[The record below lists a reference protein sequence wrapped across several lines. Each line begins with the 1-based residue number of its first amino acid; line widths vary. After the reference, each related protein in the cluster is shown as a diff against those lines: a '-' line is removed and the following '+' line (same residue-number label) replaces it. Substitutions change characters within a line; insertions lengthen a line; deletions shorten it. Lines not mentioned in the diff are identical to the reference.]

1 MKKKILYFKQ
11 LYLALLIFI
20 LFAFINFKLSFALYD
35 LINIALEGE
44 WGLFLDQAK
53 LVMLFAILLLP
64 VNLVTSFIKSFVV
77 RDAMV
82 HMKGDYIKKVFQ
94 KNISEFQSENNALY
108 VSALTNDFNLIEKD
122 YVEQI
127 INMLEGF
134 INFATSIL
142 IILLINP
149 LIILIGVAMIGLN
162 AIISVLSS
170 KPIKK
175 HNKERSEM
183 MSKYGGFIKEVLS
196 AFHIIKTNDLES
208 RITETYHSE
217 SKKIQEKKY
226 VIDRIMSYVYA
237 IQNMNFGITFLG
249 LMFFVSFLTLKGIIL
264 FSGVAVVAQ
273 NIDNIIGPVAQF
285 SDALPRILSVK
296 SLFVRIEET
305 LKNQSVFVETKSF
318 DGLKESVE
326 FKAVSFSY
334 SDNIVLDNVDIRFEK
349 GKKYL
354 VVGPSG
360 GGKST
365 VLRLLRKY
373 FSPNSGAIYIDGINL
388 ADIKKVDYFS
398 KIANIEQQIF
408 LFEETLRN
416 NLTLY
421 KNFSDTEV
429 MDAIDRAGLIDFVKS
444 HPDGLER
451 MILDNGKNISGGEK
465 SRIAIARGL
474 LNQADIIFLDEAF
487 ASLDYEK
494 AKEIEER
501 LLSLKDVTV
510 VNVSHVI
517 IEENKDMYDEIIYVK
532 NHMATCVPTLTAQHS
547 QLESVN

>member
-1 MKKKILYFKQ
+1 MKKKILYFKN
-11 LYLALLIFI
+11 LYLALLIFA

-35 LINIALEGE
+35 LINIALKGQ
-44 WGLFLDQAK
+44 WDLFLDQAK
-53 LVMLFAILLLP
+53 LVMLYAILLLP
-64 VNLVTSFIKSFVV
+64 VNLITSFVKSFVV
-77 RDAMV
+77 KDVMI

-94 KNISEFQSENNALY
+94 KNISEFQNDNNALY

-142 IILLINP
+142 IIFLINP
-149 LIILIGVAMIGLN
+149 LILLIGIAMIGLN
-162 AIISVLSS
+162 AIISILSS

-183 MSKYGGFIKEVLS
+183 MSRYGGFIKEVLS

-208 RITETYHSE
+208 RITDTYHSE
-217 SKKIQEKKY
+217 SKKIQDKKY
-226 VIDRIMSYVYA
+226 IIDRIMSYVYA

-305 LKNQSVFVETKSF
+305 LKNQSVYEETKSF
-318 DGLKESVE
+318 GGLKDKVE
-326 FKAVSFSY
+326 FKGVSFAY
-334 SDNIVLDNVDIRFEK
+334 GENTVLDHVDLTFEK

-373 FSPNSGAIYIDGINL
+373 FSPKSGSIYIDGVNL
-388 ADIKKVDYFS
+388 QDIRKLDYFA

-421 KNFSDTEV
+421 KDFSEEEIW
-429 MDAIDRAGLIDFVKS
+429 DAIDRAGLHEFVKS
-444 HPDGLER
+444 QPDGLER

-474 LNQADIIFLDEAF
+474 LNKADIIFLDEAF
-487 ASLDYEK
+487 ASLDYAK

-501 LLSLKDVTV
+501 LLSLKDVSV

-517 IEENKDMYDEIIYVK
+517 IEENKDKYDEIVYVK
-532 NHMATCVPTLTAQHS
+532 NQKITCVPSA
-547 QLESVN
+547 SVQNS

>member
-1 MKKKILYFKQ
+1 MKKKILYFKN
-11 LYLALLIFI
+11 LYLALLIFA

-35 LINIALEGE
+35 LINIALKGQ
-44 WGLFLDQAK
+44 WDLFLDQAK
-53 LVMLFAILLLP
+53 LVMLYAILLLP
-64 VNLVTSFIKSFVV
+64 VNLITSFVKSFVV
-77 RDAMV
+77 KDVMI

-94 KNISEFQSENNALY
+94 KNISEFQNDNNALY

-142 IILLINP
+142 IIFLINP
-149 LIILIGVAMIGLN
+149 LILLIGIAMIGLN
-162 AIISVLSS
+162 AIISILSS

-208 RITETYHSE
+208 RITDTYHSE
-217 SKKIQEKKY
+217 SKKIQDKKY
-226 VIDRIMSYVYA
+226 IIDRIMSYVYA

-305 LKNQSVFVETKSF
+305 LKNQSVYEETKSF
-318 DGLKESVE
+318 GGLKDKVE
-326 FKAVSFSY
+326 FKGVSFAY
-334 SDNIVLDNVDIRFEK
+334 GENTVLDHVDLTFEK

-373 FSPNSGAIYIDGINL
+373 FSPKSGSIYIDGVNL
-388 ADIKKVDYFS
+388 QDIRKLDYFA

-421 KNFSDTEV
+421 KDFSEEEIW
-429 MDAIDRAGLIDFVKS
+429 DAIDRAGLHEFVKS
-444 HPDGLER
+444 QPDGLER

-474 LNQADIIFLDEAF
+474 LNKADIIFLDEAF
-487 ASLDYEK
+487 ASLDYAK

-501 LLSLKDVTV
+501 LLSLKDVSV

-517 IEENKDMYDEIIYVK
+517 IEENKDKYDEIVYVK
-532 NHMATCVPTLTAQHS
+532 NQKITCVPSA
-547 QLESVN
+547 SVQNS

>member
-1 MKKKILYFKQ
+1 MKKKILYFKN
-11 LYLALLIFI
+11 LYLALIIFI
-20 LFAFINFKLSFALYD
+20 MFAFINFKLSFAMYD
-35 LINIALEGE
+35 LINIALEGL
-44 WGLFLDQAK
+44 WDQFLDQAK
-53 LVMLFAILLLP
+53 FVMLYAFLLLP
-64 VNLVTSFIKSFVV
+64 VNLITSFVKSFVV
-77 RDAMV
+77 KDVMV

-94 KNISEFQSENNALY
+94 KNISEFQNENNALY

-134 INFATSIL
+134 INFATAIL
-142 IILLINP
+142 IIFLINP
-149 LIILIGVAMIGLN
+149 LILLLGVAMIGLN

-208 RITETYHSE
+208 RITGTYQGE
-217 SKKIQEKKY
+217 SKKIQDKKFI
-226 VIDRIMSYVYA
+226 IDRIMSYVYA
-237 IQNMNFGITFLG
+237 IQNMNFTITFFG
-249 LMFFVSFLTLKGIIL
+249 LMFFVSFLTLKGVIL
-264 FSGVAVVAQ
+264 FSGVVVVAQ

-285 SDALPRILSVK
+285 SEALPRILSVK
-296 SLFVRIEET
+296 SLFVRIEDT
-305 LKNQSVFVETKSF
+305 LKNQSVYEETQSF
-318 DGLKESVE
+318 GGLTDKIE
-326 FKAVSFSY
+326 FKGVSFSY
-334 SDNIVLDNVDIRFEK
+334 GENVVLDNVDLTFEK

-373 FSPNSGAIYIDGINL
+373 FSPKEGSILIDGVDL
-388 ADIKKVDYFS
+388 MDIQKMDYFS

-421 KNFSDTEV
+421 KDFSEKEIW
-429 MDAIDRAGLIDFVKS
+429 DAIDRAGLHEFVEA
-444 HPDGLER
+444 HTDGLER

-474 LNQADIIFLDEAF
+474 LNKADIIFLDEAF
-487 ASLDYEK
+487 ASLDYAK
-494 AKEIEER
+494 AREIEER
-501 LLSLKDVTV
+501 LLALQGVSV

-517 IEENKDMYDEIIYVK
+517 IEENKDKYDEIVYVK
-532 NHMATCVPTLTAQHS
+532 NQKITCIPS
-547 QLESVN
+547 QAIQND